1 MRLKELLETFEAR
14 EKMMEEI
21 GFLNDDDERLE
32 DALEWALARYT
43 EVQANMIR
51 IDDLKRQLDEEQER
65 NADLRMEKLEI
76 FVKQLKQEPNLSEW
90 TAKLLLLHE

>member
-14 EKMMEEI
+14 EKIMEEI

-32 DALEWALARYT
+32 DALEGALARYT

-76 FVKQLKQEPNLSEW
+76 FVKQLKQEPNLSE
-90 TAKLLLLHE
+90 

>member
-32 DALEWALARYT
+32 DALEGAIARYT

-76 FVKQLKQEPNLSEW
+76 FVKQLKQEPNLSE
-90 TAKLLLLHE
+90 

>member
-32 DALEWALARYT
+32 DALEGALARYT

-76 FVKQLKQEPNLSEW
+76 FVKQLKQEPNLSE
-90 TAKLLLLHE
+90 

>member
-32 DALEWALARYT
+32 DALQEALARYT

-76 FVKQLKQEPNLSEW
+76 FVKQLKQEPNLSE
-90 TAKLLLLHE
+90 